1 MDINQIKP
9 AIIDY
14 LSNLRTSI
22 RVDKALLFGS
32 FVRGDATPESDLD
45 MLIISKDFAPLN
57 EDERL
62 RILYRASVGFPRDLH
77 VYGVT
82 PEEFQQASPLTTLGN
97 VRSQQTIR
105 IV

>member
-9 AIIDY
+9 AITSY
-14 LSNLRTSI
+14 LSHVGKRI
-22 RVDKALLFGS
+22 RVDGALVYGS
-32 FVRGDATPESDLD
+32 FVRGDTTQDSDVD
-45 MLIISKDFAPLN
+45 MLILSQDFASMN

-82 PEEFQQASPLTTLGN
+82 PSEFQHASPLTTLGSI
-97 VRSQQTIR
+97 REQKTIR
-105 IV
+105 II